1 MVLFSER
8 VSIEVVNDETSI
20 TVSVTN
26 NFTINNQWN
35 NLTYRVNISLI
46 ITLGTNEMVALPPLN
61 GGQNQ
66 VQFNYRQTDNHTV
79 CDIFTF
85 TVTPI
90 SESGMEGR
98 SSEPMTG
105 FFTTVTGTVNIFIKR
120 VLCLTTT
127 TDNNIA
133 PLISQGGNVLRKI
146 VHLGSMVRY
155 VLTVETFIQH
165 TSQIPNCTSFTSY
178 QVTSD
183 MLLAPINKIIE
194 NPEMI
199 YFSLPTDRRTNISVT
214 LTSIMGVRLIFK
226 DMLISKSCSSF
237 TC

>member
-1 MVLFSER
+1 MLLFSER

-35 NLTYRVNISLI
+35 NLTYRVDISLI

-98 SSEPMTG
+98 FSEPMTG
-105 FFTTVTGTVNIFIKR
+105 FFTTVTGTVNISIKR
-120 VLCLTTT
+120 VLY
-127 TDNNIA
+127 A
-133 PLISQGGNVLRKI
+133 
-146 VHLGSMVRY
+146 
-155 VLTVETFIQH
+155 
-165 TSQIPNCTSFTSY
+165 
-178 QVTSD
+178 
-183 MLLAPINKIIE
+183 
-194 NPEMI
+194 
-199 YFSLPTDRRTNISVT
+199 
-214 LTSIMGVRLIFK
+214 
-226 DMLISKSCSSF
+226 
-237 TC
+237 

>member
-1 MVLFSER
+1 M
-8 VSIEVVNDETSI
+8 
-20 TVSVTN
+20 
-26 NFTINNQWN
+26 
-35 NLTYRVNISLI
+35 
-46 ITLGTNEMVALPPLN
+46 
-61 GGQNQ
+61 
-66 VQFNYRQTDNHTV
+66 
-79 CDIFTF
+79 
-85 TVTPI
+85 
-90 SESGMEGR
+90 
-98 SSEPMTG
+98 
-105 FFTTVTGTVNIFIKR
+105 FFKR
-120 VLCLTTT
+120 ILRLAIT
-127 TDNNIA
+127 TDNNNVA

-146 VHLGSMVRY
+146 VHLGGMVRY

-183 MLLAPINKIIE
+183 ILLAPINKIIE
-194 NPEMI
+194 NPQMI